1 MRRGIPSS
9 YLRRSG
15 GLWLL
20 TPPSPP
26 GFLQM
31 QLPRE
36 PELFVGLG
44 GTERRECGAWGS
56 KGAWPRTL
64 PPPAPFP
71 PPLLQP
77 LICYPEELLGCPQPP
92 SAPPEEGERGKDAE
106 NSEAESGRWAF
117 GAGPWAL
124 SLGLLGISGLHG
136 SPLPCSEASSHPHLP
151 RVRGCLREEV
161 AATSCLAW
169 TPRPSSRK
177 SLTPRGT
184 TSSREG
190 TRNS

>member
-1 MRRGIPSS
+1 MRRGIPSR

-36 PELFVGLG
+36 PGLFVGLG

-77 LICYPEELLGCPQPP
+77 LICNPKELLGCPQPHLLLP
-92 SAPPEEGERGKDAE
+92 GSLEEGERGQDTENGGAE
-106 NSEAESGRWAF
+106 RGRWAF
-117 GAGPWAL
+117 GARPWAL

-136 SPLPCSEASSHPHLP
+136 SPLPCCQRLP
-151 RVRGCLREEV
+151 LTL
-161 AATSCLAW
+161 TSQ
-169 TPRPSSRK
+169 
-177 SLTPRGT
+177 G
-184 TSSREG
+184 
-190 TRNS
+190 